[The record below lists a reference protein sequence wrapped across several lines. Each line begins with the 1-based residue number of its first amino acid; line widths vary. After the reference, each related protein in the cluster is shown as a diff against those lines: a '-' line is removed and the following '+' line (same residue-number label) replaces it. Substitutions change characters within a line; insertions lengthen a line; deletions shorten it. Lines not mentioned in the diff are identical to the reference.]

1 MCGKGAGPLETP
13 GGIGWP
19 ARVTGPAPGP
29 SAIRPSAAFFPGRD
43 WAFATP
49 PAPRRFAK
57 DGRFSLANS

>member
-29 SAIRPSAAFFPGRD
+29 SAIRPSAAFFLGRVS
-43 WAFATP
+43 AFATP
-49 PAPRRFAK
+49 PARRRRAK
-57 DGRFSLANS
+57 DGRLSLAHS